1 MDKGTLF
8 FLNHR
13 KPSQIINF
21 SCNVLVVV
29 YVEED
34 KGMIENVYMKRL
46 YHWKNIKKNSNL
58 TLKPTF
64 DWEITFHS

>member
-1 MDKGTLF
+1 M
-8 FLNHR
+8 
-13 KPSQIINF
+13 
-21 SCNVLVVV
+21 LVVV

-34 KGMIENVYMKRL
+34 KDMIENVYTKRL

-64 DWEITFHS
+64 DSQITVHS